1 MMVAMNVDD
10 NDARQRALLLHY
22 AGEQVYD
29 IFETLTD
36 TGESDDFDKACEKL
50 TAYFS
55 PKKSIEYE
63 VYVFRKEKQEIGET
77 LDTYH
82 TRLRRLAATCDFTD
96 IDREIKTQI
105 VQNCS
110 SCRLRRRALRDADFS
125 LSAMLAEGRAIEL
138 SEKQATDIENIREA
152 EVNIASKRFQKTTT
166 QRSQFK
172 KATSNSRVNRE
183 NSTCYC
189 CGGKYPHRQNKP
201 CAAKGKICNYCQKSG
216 HFAKVCKAKMHNNSM
231 QTNCVTNINAVT
243 TTNVTSDSVTNTN
256 AVTSNAVTTINAP
269 SDSDDGYVFSA
280 KNEAIVHN
288 SLPTCVVQIEG
299 ESIRMTIDSG
309 ASVNIMD
316 SNTFNKIRRPSNM
329 LFKQPVS
336 NVYPYG
342 SRTPLPV
349 IGVFITKVKFHSKV
363 VDTHVHVV
371 EGTTG
376 NLLGCQTAQDLG
388 ILHITQNVTA
398 RQYVTTSDTPQS
410 QIIDQFADLFEG
422 AGKVDGVEIKL
433 HIDQDVSPKEQQH
446 RRIPFHIRLDV
457 ENELD
462 RLDKL
467 YIIER
472 VDGPT
477 PWVSPI
483 VVVPKKSGDVR
494 ICVDTREANKAVQ
507 RIKHVMPT
515 IDELITDLNGACVFS
530 TLDLKSAYHQLELN
544 PESRYITTFTTHVG
558 LWRYKRLMF
567 GINAA
572 SEIFQNTLSELL
584 SGLDG
589 CKNMSDDIIVYSKTQ
604 QEHDKCMKAVLERLR
619 QKNVKLNK
627 DKCMISQNHVCFYGR
642 WHCRRPE

>member
-1 MMVAMNVDD
+1 MASNSIPYFPEFEAYSDNASARWKRWLSRFKNMMIAMNVDD

-50 TAYFS
+50 KAYFS
-55 PKKSIEYE
+55 PKKNIEYE
-63 VYVFRKEKQEIGET
+63 VYVFRKEKQVIGET

-172 KATSNSRVNRE
+172 KATSNSTVNRE

-189 CGGKYPHRQNKP
+189 CGGKYPHPQNKP

-231 QTNCVTNINAVT
+231 QTNCVTNTNAVT
-243 TTNVTSDSVTNTN
+243 TTNVT
-256 AVTSNAVTTINAP
+256 

-299 ESIRMTIDSG
+299 EPIRMTIDSG

-336 NVYPYG
+336 KVYPYG

-410 QIIDQFADLFEG
+410 QIIDQFAYLFEG

-433 HIDQDVSPKEQQH
+433 HIDHDVSPKQQQH
-446 RRIPFHIRLDV
+446 RRISFHIRRDV

-467 YIIER
+467 DIIER
-472 VDGPT
+472 ASVKGKFPDYGVGDIAKELGKRWGVCT
-477 PWVSPI
+477 EK
-483 VVVPKKSGDVR
+483 PKFEAMAVKDKARYAKAMEIYTRRLAWRRGQRPVR
-494 ICVDTREANKAVQ
+494 R
-507 RIKHVMPT
+507 
-515 IDELITDLNGACVFS
+515 
-530 TLDLKSAYHQLELN
+530 
-544 PESRYITTFTTHVG
+544 
-558 LWRYKRLMF
+558 
-567 GINAA
+567 
-572 SEIFQNTLSELL
+572 
-584 SGLDG
+584 
-589 CKNMSDDIIVYSKTQ
+589 
-604 QEHDKCMKAVLERLR
+604 RLR
-619 QKNVKLNK
+619 RQARPPRSPSRRHRRMMTTMMTRMMKMMKN
-627 DKCMISQNHVCFYGR
+627 QR
-642 WHCRRPE
+642 

>member
-1 MMVAMNVDD
+1 MASNSIPYFLECEAYSDNASARWKRWLSRFKNMMVAMNVDD

-50 TAYFS
+50 TEYFS
-55 PKKSIEYE
+55 LTKNIEYE

-152 EVNIASKRFQKTTT
+152 EVNIASKRFNKKTT

-172 KATSNSRVNRE
+172 KATSNSTVNRE

-189 CGGKYPHRQNKP
+189 CGGKYPHPQNKP

-231 QTNCVTNINAVT
+231 QTNCVTNTNAVT

-256 AVTSNAVTTINAP
+256 AVTSNAVTTTNVT
-269 SDSDDGYVFSA
+269 SDSHDGYVFSA

-299 ESIRMTIDSG
+299 EPIRMTIDSG

-329 LFKQPVS
+329 LFKQPLS
-336 NVYPYG
+336 KVYPYG

-363 VDTHVHVV
+363 VDTHVRVV

-422 AGKVDGVEIKL
+422 AGKVDGVEMKL
-433 HIDQDVSPKEQQH
+433 HIDQDVSPKQQQH
-446 RRIPFHIRLDV
+446 RRIPFHIRRDV

-467 YIIER
+467 DIIER

-494 ICVDTREANKAVQ
+494 ICVDMREANKAVQ
-507 RIKHVMPT
+507 RIKHVMST
-515 IDELITDLNGACVFS
+515 IDELITDLNGTCVFS

-589 CKNMSDDIIVYSKTQ
+589 
-604 QEHDKCMKAVLERLR
+604 
-619 QKNVKLNK
+619 
-627 DKCMISQNHVCFYGR
+627 
-642 WHCRRPE
+642 

>member
-1 MMVAMNVDD
+1 MASNSIPYFPEFEAYSDNASARWKRWLSRFKNMMVAMNVDD

-36 TGESDDFDKACEKL
+36 TGESDDFDKAC
-50 TAYFS
+50 
-55 PKKSIEYE
+55 
-63 VYVFRKEKQEIGET
+63 EKQEIGET

-125 LSAMLAEGRAIEL
+125 LSAMLADGRAIEL

-172 KATSNSRVNRE
+172 KATSNSTVNRE

-189 CGGKYPHRQNKP
+189 CGGKYPHAQNKP

-231 QTNCVTNINAVT
+231 QTNCVTNTNAVT

-256 AVTSNAVTTINAP
+256 AVTSNAVTTTNVT

-280 KNEAIVHN
+280 KNVAIVHN
-288 SLPTCVVQIEG
+288 SLPTCVVQVEG
-299 ESIRMTIDSG
+299 EPIRMTIDSG

-329 LFKQPVS
+329 LFKQHVS
-336 NVYPYG
+336 KVYPYG
-342 SRTPLPV
+342 SRIPLPV

-410 QIIDQFADLFEG
+410 QIVDQFADLFEG
-422 AGKVDGVEIKL
+422 AGKVDGVEIKP
-433 HIDQDVSPKEQQH
+433 HIDQDVSTL
-446 RRIPFHIRLDV
+446 IRQNCQRYWSMRVQSALGRYYARMTKLCATPA
-457 ENELD
+457 ELC
-462 RLDKL
+462 LL
-467 YIIER
+467 
-472 VDGPT
+472 
-477 PWVSPI
+477 S
-483 VVVPKKSGDVR
+483 
-494 ICVDTREANKAVQ
+494 N
-507 RIKHVMPT
+507 
-515 IDELITDLNGACVFS
+515 
-530 TLDLKSAYHQLELN
+530 
-544 PESRYITTFTTHVG
+544 RYIH
-558 LWRYKRLMF
+558 RPR
-567 GINAA
+567 
-572 SEIFQNTLSELL
+572 
-584 SGLDG
+584 
-589 CKNMSDDIIVYSKTQ
+589 
-604 QEHDKCMKAVLERLR
+604 ER
-619 QKNVKLNK
+619 
-627 DKCMISQNHVCFYGR
+627 C
-642 WHCRRPE
+642 